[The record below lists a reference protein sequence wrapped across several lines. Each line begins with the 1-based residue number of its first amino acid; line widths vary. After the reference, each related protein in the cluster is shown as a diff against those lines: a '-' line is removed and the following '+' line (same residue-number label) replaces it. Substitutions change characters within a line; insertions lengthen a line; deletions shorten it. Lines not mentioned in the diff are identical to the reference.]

1 MPFCPFCGSENSDD
15 DSFCRSCGAILS
27 GSGKAPEPP
36 RRKDRT
42 KFIAI
47 IIVLIVIASAFAGV
61 AAMLTKDAV
70 TGDISHTYRWDYDG
84 QSFSYTLKVERSY
97 YNKMMDSDIDRSGTV
112 SEGRYVIDGST
123 AFGVCDYVVVDKYIK
138 NMCQDF
144 CAMYKEKFGSD
155 PTNEQY
161 ADFVTAFVQI
171 CIDYDGDEG
180 YSNTEYW
187 RYPLETLC
195 DRIGDCEDTSI
206 LLAALLDAKGLNGG
220 VILAPGHAMAAI
232 LTTDYV
238 PAEPIK
244 HYHSDIEY
252 NGLATGVDYYPIET
266 TYNEY
271 VEIGYIGK
279 PGSIF
284 TEVYLHLYLG
294 SVSDYYVSS

>member
-1 MPFCPFCGSENSDD
+1 MPFCPFCGSEISDD
-15 DSFCRSCGAILS
+15 DAFCRSCGAVVS
-27 GSGKAPEPP
+27 GGQKEPP
-36 RRKDRT
+36 RKKDRT
-42 KFIAI
+42 RLVAVIM
-47 IIVLIVIASAFAGV
+47 VLIVVVSGLTGIAIY
-61 AAMLTKDAV
+61 LTKEAV
-70 TGDISHTYRWDYDG
+70 IDDVTQTYRWQYDG
-84 QSFSYTLKVERSY
+84 QSFSYTLTVERSY
-97 YNKMMDSDIDRSGTV
+97 FTKLVGSDIDRSGTV
-112 SEGRYVIDGST
+112 SEGRYVVDGRT
-123 AFGVCDYVVVDKYIK
+123 VFGVCDYIVVDEYIK
-138 NMCQDF
+138 KMCQDF
-144 CAMYKEKFGSD
+144 CSMYKEKFGSD

-171 CIDYDGDEG
+171 CIDYDEDEAYG
-180 YSNTEYW
+180 GTEYW

-232 LTTDYV
+232 LTTDYTV
-238 PAEPIK
+238 ADPPK
-244 HYHSDIEY
+244 QYHSDVEY
-252 NGLATGVDYYPIET
+252 NGSASGVDYYPIET

-271 VEIGYIGK
+271 VEIGYIGQ